1 MPRCPNPLC
10 RADYAPGTTQCTNLL
25 CKCLLPGT
33 VVAGRYRVE
42 TLIGI
47 GGMGAVYRVSDTF
60 EMVQAALKVLTVTN
74 VLADMPTAVERF
86 RREARYAH
94 QLHHKNIV
102 PVLNFGQ
109 DGSLLYL
116 VMPLVTGGT
125 LKSLLKA
132 EHPLPTQKAQQFLTE
147 LADAI
152 DAIHAHPQQIVH
164 RDIKP
169 SNLLIHQDDGRLVVA
184 DFGIARAMQ
193 QEKALTQ
200 RGWAV
205 GTEHY
210 LAPEQEEGQ
219 PETSSDIYSMGVVAY
234 QMFTGL
240 LPFQALIKSADITPG
255 LPGPSSI
262 NPALPPALDA
272 VIFRALEV
280 DPNKRFPS
288 ARTFADAVNDALS
301 PQKTAEPDVSEI
313 EAVDTI
319 NMDNVVMRTVIPE
332 NPCSACGRENRSTS
346 RFCRYCGHTLD
357 DPSPL
362 MVDTYQIGYMTDAGF
377 HATENEDMLLIV
389 QGLCMNLQPPVR
401 PFSLFAIA
409 DGLRDPQG
417 KLAKGREA
425 SKLAIETIA
434 DTLLPF
440 LVETTHTLSRHTPH
454 TPQHTNGQAH
464 ITSQMVRRKLPI
476 PPSDAILER
485 WVRDAMHQANQV
497 LYHCNSDYDTHMAST
512 LTVALLYKHHLYVG
526 SVGDSRAY
534 HYNTNQG
541 LRCITTDHTVATNL
555 VAAHLLQPQD
565 VYTSPERDN
574 HYRSLGQNYQ
584 IPIDLFQHEVEAGDL
599 ILLCTDGLWH
609 NVRDERIEE
618 IVAQGGDPQKLA
630 QTLINAA
637 KNAGGDGNASV
648 IVANIQ

>member
-1 MPRCPNPLC
+1 M
-10 RADYAPGTTQCTNLL
+10 
-25 CKCLLPGT
+25 
-33 VVAGRYRVE
+33 AGRYRVE

-47 GGMGAVYRVSDTF
+47 GGMGTVYRANDTF
-60 EMVQAALKVLTVTN
+60 EMMQVALKVLTVTN
-74 VLADMPTAVERF
+74 VLTNMSTAVERF

-116 VMPLVTGGT
+116 VMPIVTGGT

-132 EHPLPTQKAQQFLTE
+132 EHPLPTQKAQQFLND

-193 QEKALTQ
+193 KEKALTQ

-219 PETSSDIYSMGVVAY
+219 AETASDIYSMGIVAY

-240 LPFQALIKSADITPG
+240 LPFQALIKSVGTATGI
-255 LPGPSSI
+255 PGPSII

-272 VIFRALEV
+272 VILRALEV
-280 DPNKRFPS
+280 DPKQRFQS
-288 ARTFADAVNDALS
+288 ARAFADAVDNALT
-301 PQKTAEPDVSEI
+301 PRKTAEPDVLEI

-319 NMDNVVMRTVIPE
+319 NMDNVVVRTIIPE

-362 MVDTYQIGYMTDAGF
+362 IADTYQIGYMTDAGL

-389 QGLCMNLQPPVR
+389 QGLCVNLQPPVR

-409 DGLRDPQG
+409 DGLRDFQG
-417 KLAKGREA
+417 ELARGREA
-425 SKLAIETIA
+425 SKLAIETTA
-434 DTLLPF
+434 DTLLPL

-454 TPQHTNGQAH
+454 TPQHSDGHTPG
-464 ITSQMVRRKLPI
+464 TSQTYPSSHIVRGKLPS
-476 PPSDAILER
+476 PPSDAVLEQ
-485 WVRDAMHQANQV
+485 WIRDAMRQANQV
-497 LYHCNSDYDTHMAST
+497 IYHCSSDYDTHMAST
-512 LTVALLYKHHLYVG
+512 LTVALLYKHRLYVG

-534 HYNTNQG
+534 HYITNQG
-541 LRCITTDHTVATNL
+541 LGCITTDHTLAANL
-555 VAAHLLQPQD
+555 VAANLLQPEE
-565 VYTSPERDN
+565 VYTSSKRDK
-574 HYRSLGQNYQ
+574 HYRSLGQNYH

-630 QTLINAA
+630 QTLIDAA
-637 KNAGGDGNASV
+637 KDAGGDGNASV
-648 IVANIQ
+648 IVVNVQ